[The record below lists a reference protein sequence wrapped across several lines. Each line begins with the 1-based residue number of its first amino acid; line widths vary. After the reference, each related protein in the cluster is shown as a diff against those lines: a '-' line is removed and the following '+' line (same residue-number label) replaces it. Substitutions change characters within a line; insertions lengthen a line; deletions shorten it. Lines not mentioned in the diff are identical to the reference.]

1 MIRTAGNVFL
11 ESFKKGF
18 KPKKILTV
26 SEWADENRVLTLKTS
41 SEPGKWRTSRT
52 PYLKEIM
59 DCLSHMHPCKKVVLK
74 KGAQIGGT
82 EVGNNFI
89 GYTIDQDPGPMM
101 VVWPTL
107 PDVKQNSK
115 LRIDP
120 LIESTPCLRAKV
132 STGKAKDAK
141 NTALFKD
148 FQDGALILTGANS
161 ATGLRSVPAKKVFL
175 DEIDGY
181 PDDVNNEGDPV
192 ALVMA
197 RSRTFSKRKAFFC
210 STPTFKGRSKIHRE
224 FKASDQRFYYVPCPH
239 CKEKQILDFDQL
251 KYNCESDQN
260 GKDVVR
266 DCSYFCEHCGEEI
279 KEHHKTKM
287 LAKGEWIA
295 HNPKSEIPG
304 FHISGLYSPLGWH
317 SWKEICQEFVDAGND
332 EDKLKVFTNTALGE
346 VYESKGEKP
355 KHDQLYGRRE
365 LYSIGTVPRGV
376 VFLTCS
382 VDVQKDR
389 LEALVQGWGRG
400 REKWDIDHT
409 IINGGPEDQ
418 DTWDRLELHII
429 STFRHIDGQNLPI
442 KIVGIDS
449 GYSSQQVYNFCEKF
463 DQRKVIALKGFDKL
477 STMVS
482 TPKSV
487 SVKESGK
494 RIKKGVKL
502 WGIATHM
509 IKSELYADLQKMPP
523 DDLLEGYPPGYIHF
537 PQFDEDYFKQL
548 TAEERRVTKNKK
560 GIAVIEWVKIRDRN
574 EILDLHV
581 YGRALAHIVGIDRLN
596 ESGWQKLES
605 QIKLASKL
613 KTKENRKQE
622 RINRR
627 KKKRKKSDY
636 WDR

>member
-1 MIRTAGNVFL
+1 M
-11 ESFKKGF
+11 
-18 KPKKILTV
+18 
-26 SEWADENRVLTLKTS
+26 
-41 SEPGKWRTSRT
+41 
-52 PYLKEIM
+52 
-59 DCLSHMHPCKKVVLK
+59 
-74 KGAQIGGT
+74 
-82 EVGNNFI
+82 
-89 GYTIDQDPGPMM
+89 
-101 VVWPTL
+101 
-107 PDVKQNSK
+107 
-115 LRIDP
+115 
-120 LIESTPCLRAKV
+120 
-132 STGKAKDAK
+132 
-141 NTALFKD
+141 
-148 FQDGALILTGANS
+148 
-161 ATGLRSVPAKKVFL
+161 
-175 DEIDGY
+175 
-181 PDDVNNEGDPV
+181 
-192 ALVMA
+192 
-197 RSRTFSKRKAFFC
+197 
-210 STPTFKGRSKIHRE
+210 
-224 FKASDQRFYYVPCPH
+224 
-239 CKEKQILDFDQL
+239 
-251 KYNCESDQN
+251 
-260 GKDVVR
+260 
-266 DCSYFCEHCGEEI
+266 
-279 KEHHKTKM
+279 
-287 LAKGEWIA
+287 
-295 HNPKSEIPG
+295 
-304 FHISGLYSPLGWH
+304 
-317 SWKEICQEFVDAGND
+317 
-332 EDKLKVFTNTALGE
+332 
-346 VYESKGEKP
+346 
-355 KHDQLYGRRE
+355 
-365 LYSIGTVPRGV
+365 
-376 VFLTCS
+376 
-382 VDVQKDR
+382 
-389 LEALVQGWGRG
+389 EALVQGWGRG

-409 IINGGPEDQ
+409 VINGGPEDQ